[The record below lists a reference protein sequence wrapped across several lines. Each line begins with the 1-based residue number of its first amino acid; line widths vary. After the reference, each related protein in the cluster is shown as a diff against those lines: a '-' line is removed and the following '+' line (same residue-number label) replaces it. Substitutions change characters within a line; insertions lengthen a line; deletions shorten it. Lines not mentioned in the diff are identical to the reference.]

1 MTSSPAADGA
11 SAEDQAEVVRRAF
24 AAFTLRDI
32 DSLLELMDEDVEFLP
47 VGTTSLVGQT
57 DSYRGHDGIRTSV
70 DDGARVWQERRVI
83 PARYRMTGPYVLVLG
98 SVYARDAEGNL
109 TDIPTGW
116 IWKLRGGKLIW
127 GRAYT
132 SRKEAVLAMSGGEPE
147 KTPQPDETDFSR

>member
-1 MTSSPAADGA
+1 M
-11 SAEDQAEVVRRAF
+11 VRRAF

-47 VGTTSLVGQT
+47 VGTTSLTGQIG
-57 DSYRGHDGIRTSV
+57 SYRGYDGIRTYFE
-70 DDGARVWQERRVI
+70 DIGRVWQELRVI
-83 PARYRMTGPYVLVLG
+83 PARYRTAGPYVLVLG

-132 SRKEAVLAMSGGEPE
+132 SRKEALLAMSGGEPE
-147 KTPQPDETDFSR
+147 KTPKSDENHFSQ